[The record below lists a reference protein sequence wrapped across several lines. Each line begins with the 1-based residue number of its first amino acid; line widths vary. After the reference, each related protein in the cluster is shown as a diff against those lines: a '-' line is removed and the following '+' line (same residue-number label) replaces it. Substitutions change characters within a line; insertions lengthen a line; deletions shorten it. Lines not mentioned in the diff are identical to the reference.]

1 MVLRKIFSTTR
12 PTWLQG
18 RGHVLLLEDL
28 EEIPDAAPQVTHPVR
43 HLHLRPLHVPEH
55 VPAAANH
62 SSARQLLTNH
72 SSARQLLT
80 NHSSPAHQVV
90 QLLAGDGLADGHG
103 AGVHDGL
110 GLGRRRGRAL
120 LLGLLGGVRVQV
132 LPQTKAHVPET

>member
-1 MVLRKIFSTTR
+1 MVLRKMFSTTR

-28 EEIPDAAPQVTHPVR
+28 EEISDAVTKVAHPVR

-72 SSARQLLT
+72 SS
-80 NHSSPAHQVV
+80 PADQVV

-103 AGVHDGL
+103 ACVHDGL